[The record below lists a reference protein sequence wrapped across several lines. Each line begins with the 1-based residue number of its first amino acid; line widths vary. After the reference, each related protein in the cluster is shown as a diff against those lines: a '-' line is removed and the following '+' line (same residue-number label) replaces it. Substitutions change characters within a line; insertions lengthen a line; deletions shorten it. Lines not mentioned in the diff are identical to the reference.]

1 MQSPDIRSLRAVTA
15 QTVAGGSALW
25 HAGPARRARWLAQAM
40 RALADESTPLGTALR
55 SQLADACGLSPAMIA
70 WGLKTSL
77 SLFTEE
83 ALLALDA
90 RCTAAHPALVR
101 ARPGQLAVV
110 VLAGN
115 VFTAA
120 ARGIAMPLLFGWP
133 VVAKASSREDVFAA
147 LLEIALSAADPEL
160 GTCFRAV
167 NIASDDDARAQALF
181 EQADAVSVY
190 GGDNTLNLIRARLSA
205 TVSFIPHGHGLGVA
219 VIGKSALSSET
230 QAREVAQ
237 ALALDVAAY
246 DQRGC
251 LSPHVAWAVRGA
263 AVSPLAFAKLA
274 YEALATL
281 KTSLPRGTLPMSTAS
296 AQLTWRAQA
305 ALRGSLLEGDGFS
318 VANEFEGSLRVSPGY
333 RNLLL
338 LELDDEQELAAKL
351 APLST
356 HLKCLG
362 VAGLDDLNALLQRLP
377 ARVAPRVCDIGQMQ
391 TPPLDALADGL
402 PPWDGLVR
410 FIDRQA

>member
-1 MQSPDIRSLRAVTA
+1 MQSPDVRSLRALTA

-25 HAGPARRARWLAQAM
+25 HAGPARRARWIAHAM
-40 RALADESTPLGTALR
+40 QALANASTPLGLSLR
-55 SQLADACGLSPAMIA
+55 AQLSEACGLSPEMIA
-70 WGLKTSL
+70 WALDSSL
-77 SLFTEE
+77 SAFSEE

-90 RCTAAHPALVR
+90 RCSTAHPGLTR

-120 ARGIAMPLLFGWP
+120 ARGIALPLLFGWP
-133 VVAKASSREDVFAA
+133 VIAKTSSREDVFAA
-147 LLEIALSAADPEL
+147 LLEIALSSADPEL
-160 GTCFRAV
+160 AGCFRAV
-167 NIASDDDARAQALF
+167 NVASDDEARTQALF

-219 VIGKSALSSET
+219 LIGKAALGSET
-230 QAREVAQ
+230 QAREVALG
-237 ALALDVAAY
+237 LALDLAAY

-251 LSPHVAWAVRGA
+251 LSPHMAWAVRGA
-263 AVSPLAFAKLA
+263 AVSPLAFAKLL
-274 YEALATL
+274 YEALAAL
-281 KTSLPRGTLPMSTAS
+281 KTRLPRGTLPMSSAS

-305 ALRGSLLEGDGFS
+305 AMRGSLLEGDGFA
-318 VANEFEGSLRVSPGY
+318 VAHDVDGSLRVSPGY
-333 RNLLL
+333 RNLLV
-338 LELDDEQELAAKL
+338 LELDHERDLAAKL

-362 VAGLDDLNALLQRLP
+362 IAGVADVNALIASLP
-377 ARVAPRVCDIGQMQ
+377 ARSAPRVCPIGQMQ

-402 PPWDGLVR
+402 PAWDGLVR
-410 FIDRQA
+410 FIDR